1 MSTMSELHIRTADE
15 LEYLAEVD
23 YYNQQA
29 AIEAA
34 HPCDS
39 QPIWSLTIRGRI
51 ADGLYRFG
59 DALTKLARKV
69 DYCPF

>member
-15 LEYLAEVD
+15 LDYLAEVD

-29 AIEAA
+29 AIESTN
-34 HPCDS
+34 PCDT
-39 QPIWSLTIRGRI
+39 QPIWLLNLRGRI
-51 ADGLYRFG
+51 ADALHGLAY
-59 DALTKLARKV
+59 KI